1 MPTFRQYVLRPFIS
15 ACKDT
20 KVFDYD
26 ECFLKDF
33 SGVAYTACYVVVAD
47 VQAESKHLP
56 PEFVFR

>member
-1 MPTFRQYVLRPFIS
+1 VLRPFIS
-15 ACKDT
+15 ASKDT

-56 PEFVFR
+56 AEFVFR